1 MNGRDDQQPLGSFI
15 LALSVRYLVDTR
27 IKNLC
32 HLLAIYLGN
41 LTSHQSERDMP
52 VLTH

>member
-1 MNGRDDQQPLGSFI
+1 MIVTTSNIWEISFWRCQY
-15 LALSVRYLVDTR
+15 VTYLVDTT

-41 LTSHQSERDMP
+41 LTSHQSERDIQKCS
-52 VLTH
+52 